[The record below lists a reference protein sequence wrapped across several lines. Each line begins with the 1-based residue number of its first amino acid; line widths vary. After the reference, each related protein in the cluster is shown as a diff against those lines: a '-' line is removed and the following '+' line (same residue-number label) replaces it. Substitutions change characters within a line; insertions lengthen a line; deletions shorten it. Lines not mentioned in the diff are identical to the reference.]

1 MKSHGVFKFIA
12 IGLCALCLLSACGG
26 LAGIIC
32 LSEGDLYNKTV
43 DECLAQRTNDYAAGY
58 ANQVALEYAGK
69 ILGGCPSEMLRAQAD
84 EMYGSPDWFYRLYP
98 DYGYEILD
106 AEGRVVSSYNLE
118 NAKANPSSVCYSYPE
133 TGKYMH
139 FVGLAGQTELEEER
153 LPRTV
158 EEGEEYLYDAVQPMG
173 SYVIRMTVGY
183 PDGSEITYG
192 GAEDKIGLMIH
203 DEMGRVLFRGFEPD
217 WEIISNRPNYIQC
230 LGTDGEMVYEASC
243 ANVDAVGTLTYDES
257 GYLVFRSNDPEP
269 EVVGMATSGKR
280 PWAK

>member
-43 DECLAQRTNDYAAGY
+43 DECLAQRTNDYAEHY
-58 ANQVALEYAGK
+58 AAQVALEYAGK

-158 EEGEEYLYDAVQPMG
+158 EEGEEYLYD
-173 SYVIRMTVGY
+173 
-183 PDGSEITYG
+183 
-192 GAEDKIGLMIH
+192 DKALEQYRKTHKGNFTLQRYK
-203 DEMGRVLFRGFEPD
+203 GR
-217 WEIISNRPNYIQC
+217 
-230 LGTDGEMVYEASC
+230 GEMDAAQLWETTLNPETRILKKVEIEDARIASDITGLLMGPDVPPRK
-243 ANVDAVGTLTYDES
+243 AFIYKHAHDAELDI
-257 GYLVFRSNDPEP
+257 
-269 EVVGMATSGKR
+269 
-280 PWAK
+280 